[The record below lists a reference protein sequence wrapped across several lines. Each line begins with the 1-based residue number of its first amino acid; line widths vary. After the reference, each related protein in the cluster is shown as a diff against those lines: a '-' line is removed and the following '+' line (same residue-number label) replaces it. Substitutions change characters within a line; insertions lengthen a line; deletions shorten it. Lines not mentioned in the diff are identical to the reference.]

1 MHQSIGRMGRLC
13 QMPLLVPGIS
23 PCYYP
28 VYCTNSVTGHGSRL
42 KPLLT
47 HVGAAYHTKAAQ
59 ESRSSPRY
67 IRRSQG
73 KVYIHA
79 PGHCPTSVLLIMV
92 AQAVGGR
99 PQPLH
104 LDLKI
109 SPGRG
114 GPGGRRTTAAPRAG
128 WGHPMDSDSWAA
140 SEPSAAERPSV
151 VAGQLHPHLLCR
163 WYCLPPSE
171 TFPSSSAVLF
181 LAPRPLQTAP
191 LRDAP
196 RRCRRHCASGPLP
209 RQLLLPPKSPPSLGW
224 PHPAPSATARG
235 QKEHKGR
242 KFGQGTLQA
251 GLMMRT
257 PPAALW

>member
-128 WGHPMDSDSWAA
+128 WGHPTDSDSWVA
-140 SEPSAAERPSV
+140 SEPSAAERPSA
-151 VAGQLHPHLLCR
+151 VAGRP
-163 WYCLPPSE
+163 LPCPRCCYWTPSE
-171 TFPSSSAVLF
+171 TSFPSPSAVPF
-181 LAPRPLQTAP
+181 LAPWPLGTAP
-191 LRDAP
+191 LRDVP
-196 RRCRRHCASGPLP
+196 RCCRCRASEPLP
-209 RQLLLPPKSPPSLGW
+209 HQQLPPPKKPPSPGW
-224 PHPAPSATARG
+224 PRPASSATA
-235 QKEHKGR
+235 HGR
-242 KFGQGTLQA
+242 
-251 GLMMRT
+251 
-257 PPAALW
+257 